1 MSTAERPAPQRAR
14 AIGALL
20 TGLVLAALPA
30 LGTRSGLLAGAWLAQ
45 PAFALAAAWWFG
57 SRPAGEAASRWLPDA
72 ALLALLWALCLML
85 ATLLVAWPLQALLQ
99 SGSLAATLALS
110 AACGLCVIAFWRS
123 WPMLAQAERRGGG
136 WHALQQRIEQAEPL
150 ELASARGLWIA
161 LAIAAVLAPL
171 LLMAWPGLPV
181 DAHVRLRLL
190 IGSILIAPFAHVLIH
205 RLGAAL
211 PVHASIAMPEAS
223 APGGAL
229 ATATPY
235 ALPYDDSRDP
245 DEVAYTAARWGRIET
260 ALAALGHG
268 ADPNALPEADER
280 DQRSLP
286 VLAVLL
292 TDLSLLRE
300 LIARG
305 VDLNRVHAGLT
316 PLLAATRDSWHGRIE
331 AVTMLLANGADPRV
345 TDADGNTPLHHAS
358 RSSDASVAALLLDAG
373 AKVDTCNH
381 EGNSA
386 LFVACAGGNWRL
398 ARFLL
403 EHGARCEPGEGQP
416 ALIAAASGE
425 DEAAGVQLLLK
436 HKARV
441 DARGNAQRT
450 ALMLACEAGNT
461 EIVGTLLDA
470 HAAIDARD
478 DGGMTALMHAAANGH
493 ESVLPRLAKSKPDAA
508 TVDDDGLNAL
518 AHACRSE
525 RSEPSL
531 IRTLLGMGVNPQHV
545 SADGRTSL
553 DHAVAAGRWRLVA
566 ELDPTHALPET
577 IAEDIASA
585 PIERST
591 QELLR
596 DALAARRFD
605 RAHALLQSADSDR
618 AELLAILLPQFAL
631 EADADVF
638 DWLLLRGADAERRN
652 EFDDNV
658 LFTLLDRGGTFA
670 GAITRL
676 LDHAVSPAGANGLAR
691 YLNACAASEASSRAH
706 EQLALTLFER
716 GADAFGVVST
726 STSVDG
732 DSALALAIRLGWM
745 RLADQLLTH
754 GAAVDARDSNALT
767 PLHLAT
773 TLGREAAVKLL
784 VRSGANAGLR
794 TPNGETA
801 LGMALAADRGDLG
814 KWLEWRG
821 WRLPRRP
828 LRDTDLPAAAM
839 VGDPGAVSRLI
850 DLGLPIN
857 AVDSQGCSALLRAAG
872 GGHLDVLDVLL
883 KRRADTTIAAA
894 TGATALSAAVSMRH
908 AQVVERLLEF
918 GADVDQPVAG
928 GVTPLMLA
936 AALGLADMVARLLAH
951 RADIRKT
958 DESGLGA
965 LHCACMHAFHS
976 HDRQRTMAL
985 LDTLLLSDADV
996 DAASRLGETPLL
1008 LLLGSRAEP
1017 GRPRDEDVLLE
1028 AMESLLDEKVRLDA
1042 HEHRGF
1048 TPLHMA
1054 ALHGLGRVVQRL
1066 LRAGANPR
1074 PLDTA
1079 GRTPHQLALQ
1089 RGLVDI
1095 AAEFEPV
1102 RSSATPSLAR
1112 FLRKE

>member
-1 MSTAERPAPQRAR
+1 
-14 AIGALL
+14 
-20 TGLVLAALPA
+20 
-30 LGTRSGLLAGAWLAQ
+30 
-45 PAFALAAAWWFG
+45 
-57 SRPAGEAASRWLPDA
+57 
-72 ALLALLWALCLML
+72 
-85 ATLLVAWPLQALLQ
+85 
-99 SGSLAATLALS
+99 
-110 AACGLCVIAFWRS
+110 
-123 WPMLAQAERRGGG
+123 
-136 WHALQQRIEQAEPL
+136 
-150 ELASARGLWIA
+150 
-161 LAIAAVLAPL
+161 
-171 LLMAWPGLPV
+171 
-181 DAHVRLRLL
+181 
-190 IGSILIAPFAHVLIH
+190 
-205 RLGAAL
+205 
-211 PVHASIAMPEAS
+211 
-223 APGGAL
+223 
-229 ATATPY
+229 
-235 ALPYDDSRDP
+235 
-245 DEVAYTAARWGRIET
+245 
-260 ALAALGHG
+260 
-268 ADPNALPEADER
+268 
-280 DQRSLP
+280 
-286 VLAVLL
+286 
-292 TDLSLLRE
+292 
-300 LIARG
+300 
-305 VDLNRVHAGLT
+305 

-345 TDADGNTPLHHAS
+345 TDADGNTPLHHSA

-373 AKVDTCNH
+373 AQVDTCNH
-381 EGNSA
+381 ERNSA
-386 LFVACAGGNWRL
+386 LFVACAGANWRL

-416 ALIAAASGE
+416 ALLAAASGE
-425 DEAAGVQLLLK
+425 DEIAGVQLLLK

-441 DARGNAQRT
+441 DARGNTQRT
-450 ALMLACEAGNT
+450 ALMLACEAGNP

-470 HAAIDARD
+470 RAAINARD
-478 DGGMTALMHAAANGH
+478 GGGMTALMHAAANGN
-493 ESVLPRLAKSKPDAA
+493 ESVLPRLAKAKPDAS
-508 TVDDDGLNAL
+508 TVDDEGLNAV

-525 RSEPSL
+525 HSEPSL

-585 PIERST
+585 PAQRSA
-591 QELLR
+591 QDLLR

-605 RAHALLQSADSDR
+605 RAQALLQTPAADH

-638 DWLLLRGADAERRN
+638 DWLLRHGADAERRN
-652 EFDDNV
+652 GFDDNV

-670 GAITRL
+670 GAIARL
-676 LDHAVSPAGANGLAR
+676 LDHGVSPSGTNGLAR
-691 YLNACAASEASSRAH
+691 YLAACAASEASSRTH
-706 EQLALTLFER
+706 EHLALGLLER
-716 GADAFGVVST
+716 GADASGVLVSDT
-726 STSVDG
+726 GLEG
-732 DSALALAIRLGWM
+732 DTPLALAIRLGWM
-745 RLADQLLTH
+745 RLAEQLLER

-773 TLGREAAVKLL
+773 SLGREAAVKLL
-784 VRSGANAGLR
+784 VRSGANSGLR

-801 LGMALAADRGDLG
+801 LGMALATDRNDLG

-839 VGDPGAVSRLI
+839 VGDAGAVIRLI

-872 GGHLDVLDVLL
+872 GGHLEVLDALL
-883 KRRADTTIAAA
+883 KRGADTAIAAA

-908 AQVVERLLEF
+908 AQVVERLLEH
-918 GADVDQPVAG
+918 GANVDQPVAG

-936 AALGLADMVARLLAH
+936 AALGLPEMVARLLAH
-951 RADIRKT
+951 RADLRKT

-996 DAASRLGETPLL
+996 DAASRSGETPLL

-1017 GRPRDEDVLLE
+1017 GRPRDEDLLLE

-1042 HEHRGF
+1042 HDHRGF

-1074 PLDTA
+1074 PLDST

-1089 RGLVDI
+1089 RGLIDI

-1102 RSSATPSLAR
+1102 RSAATPSLAR